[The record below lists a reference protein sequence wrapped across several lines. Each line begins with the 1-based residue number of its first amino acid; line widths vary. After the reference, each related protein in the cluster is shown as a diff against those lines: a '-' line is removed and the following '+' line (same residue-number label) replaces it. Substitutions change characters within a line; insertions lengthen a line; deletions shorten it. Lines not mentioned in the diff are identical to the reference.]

1 MNFRQFAINN
11 VVRNKRIYLAHFLS
25 STFSVMIFFTYALLL
40 FHPDLKDGLR
50 GSSETVTLLANQGFM
65 IAEFIIFIFS
75 FLFLLYSVGS
85 FLKTRKKEFGIFLII
100 GMTRKQM
107 NRLLFMENMCIGI
120 AAIAAGVGLG
130 IIFGKLILLICGS
143 LLAVE
148 NSLRFYF
155 PLKAIALTAVAFLI
169 LFAVIAL
176 SSSLLIRK
184 GTLIDLVKSEEKPK
198 PEPKASRLLAFLSVL
213 LIGGGYAGVFTFV
226 WVTYSFPLLLGS
238 VIMVIAGTY
247 LLFTQLSV
255 YVIRALKRN
264 QRLFFRKTNVL
275 FLSELTYR
283 MKDNA
288 VMFFMVSVISASAFT
303 GIGTMLAI
311 ADPGL
316 SSMTNPYAFTYTN
329 SWDTPE
335 AEDDIREIE
344 ETLVDHEVPYVKGS
358 YTQLYENNT
367 GSNIIKLSE
376 YNHLAKALGYEER
389 TLDTENGAFMTPSNL
404 AARKELRKQVEQ
416 GFSPTQVDLEIDNYH
431 QQVELSPPATEIVI
445 PVDFKVDIYVI
456 SDELFEK
463 MKEAYNE
470 FLELSED
477 YYSNKVTQFVVE
489 DWMGTRAFAPELV
502 NSIQDRPRTKGYFM
516 FSALVVDWLN
526 SKQTNG
532 IILILSGLIGIVF
545 FTFAA
550 SFTYFRLY
558 ADLERDEAQYRM
570 IGKMGLSRPELRKIV
585 TQQLLLMF
593 FLPLLIALIHSSV
606 AFVAL
611 QQLVDFSVMGYSLRI
626 FFVFAS
632 MQILYFA
639 LVRWRYLRHMYS
651 KLI

>member
-463 MKEAYNE
+463 MKRAYNE
-470 FLELSED
+470 FLELSEH

>member
-50 GSSETVTLLANQGFM
+50 GSSETVTVLANQGFM

-329 SWDTPE
+329 SWNTPE
-335 AEDDIREIE
+335 AEGDIRKIE
-344 ETLVDHEVPYVKGS
+344 ETLVDHGVPYVKGS

-404 AARKELRKQVEQ
+404 TARKELRKQVEQ
-416 GFSPTQVDLEIDNYH
+416 GFSPTQVDLEVENYH

-463 MKEAYNE
+463 MKRAYNE

-502 NSIQDRPRTKGYFM
+502 NSIQEQPRNEGYFM

>member
-40 FHPDLKDGLR
+40 FHPDLKAGLK
-50 GSSETVTLLANQGFM
+50 GSSGTVTLLANQGFM
-65 IAEFIIFIFS
+65 IAEIIIFIFS

-107 NRLLFMENMCIGI
+107 NRLLFMENMCIGLASI
-120 AAIAAGVGLG
+120 ITGIGLG

-143 LLAVE
+143 MLAVE

-155 PLKAIALTAVAFLI
+155 PLKGIALTAGAFLL
-169 LFAVIAL
+169 LFVVIAM

-198 PEPKASRLLAFLSVL
+198 PEPKASRLLALLSVL

-226 WVTYSFPLLLGS
+226 WISFSFPLLLAS
-238 VIMVIAGTY
+238 VVVVIAGTY
-247 LLFTQLSV
+247 FLFTQLSV
-255 YVIRALKRN
+255 YIIRALKRN
-264 QRLFFRKTNVL
+264 PRLFFRKTNLL

-288 VMFFMVSVISASAFT
+288 IMFFMVSIISASSFT

-316 SSMTNPYAFTYTN
+316 SSMSNPYAFSYMN
-329 SWDTPE
+329 SWDTPQSE
-335 AEDDIREIE
+335 RHIRQIE
-344 ETLVDHEVPYVKGS
+344 ETLIDHEVPYVKGS
-358 YTQLYENNT
+358 YAPIFENNN
-367 GSNIIKLSE
+367 GNIIKLSD
-376 YNHLAKALGYEER
+376 YNRLAKALGYEER
-389 TLDTENGAFMTPSNL
+389 TLKQVDESFMTPSNL
-404 AARKELRKQVEQ
+404 AVRKKYRDQAEQ
-416 GFSPTQVDLEIDNYH
+416 GFSGTEVNLEIDNRSE
-431 QQVELSPPATEIVI
+431 QIRLVTPGTDIVI
-445 PVDFKVDIYVI
+445 PFQNEINLYVVT
-456 SDELFEK
+456 DELFEK
-463 MKEAYNE
+463 LRPAYNQE
-470 FLELSED
+470 VGMPED
-477 YYSNKVTQFVVE
+477 FYSNRTTQFVVK
-489 DWMGTRAFAPELV
+489 DWMSTRSFAPELIE
-502 NSIQDRPRTKGYFM
+502 SIQKDQSDRGYFEI
-516 FSALVVDWLN
+516 SALVVDWLN

-585 TQQLLLMF
+585 TRQLLLMF
-593 FLPLLIALIHSSV
+593 FLPILVAVIHSSV

-611 QQLVDFSVMGYSLRI
+611 QQLVDFSVFGYSLRI
-626 FFVFAS
+626 FLVFAS

-651 KLI
+651 KLV

>member
-50 GSSETVTLLANQGFM
+50 GSSETVTMLANQGFM

-130 IIFGKLILLICGS
+130 MIFGKLILLICGS

-155 PLKAIALTAVAFLI
+155 PVKAIALTAAAFLV

-335 AEDDIREIE
+335 AEGDIRQIE

-358 YTQLYENNT
+358 YTQLYENKD

-389 TLDTENGAFMTPSNL
+389 TLDSENGAFMTPSNL

-416 GFSPTQVDLEIDNYH
+416 GFSPTQVDLEVENYH

-463 MKEAYNE
+463 MKSAYNE
-470 FLELSED
+470 FLDLSED
-477 YYSNKVTQFVVE
+477 YYSNKMTQFVVE
-489 DWMGTRAFAPELV
+489 DWMGTRAFAPDLV

-626 FFVFAS
+626 FFVFAT
-632 MQILYFA
+632 MQILFFA

>member
-40 FHPDLKDGLR
+40 FHPDLKAGLK
-50 GSSETVTLLANQGFM
+50 GSSGTVTLLANQGFV
-65 IAEFIIFIFS
+65 IAEIIIFIFS

-85 FLKTRKKEFGIFLII
+85 FLKTRKKEFGIFLMI

-107 NRLLFMENMCIGI
+107 NRLLFMENMCIGLASI
-120 AAIAAGVGLG
+120 ITGIGLG

-143 LLAVE
+143 MLAVE

-155 PLKAIALTAVAFLI
+155 PLKSIALTAGAFLL
-169 LFAVIAL
+169 LFVVIAM

-198 PEPKASRLLAFLSVL
+198 PEPKASRLLALLSVL

-226 WVTYSFPLLLGS
+226 WISFSFPLLLAS
-238 VIMVIAGTY
+238 VVVVIAGTY
-247 LLFTQLSV
+247 FLFTQLSV
-255 YVIRALKRN
+255 YIIRALKRN
-264 QRLFFRKTNVL
+264 PRLFFRKTNLL

-288 VMFFMVSVISASAFT
+288 IMFFMVSIISASSFT

-316 SSMTNPYAFTYTN
+316 SSMSNPYAFSYMN
-329 SWDTPE
+329 NWDTPNSE
-335 AEDDIREIE
+335 RHIRQIE
-344 ETLVDHEVPYVKGS
+344 ETLIDHQVPYVKGS
-358 YTQLYENNT
+358 YAHIPENNN
-367 GSNIIKLSE
+367 GRIIKLSD
-376 YNHLAKALGYEER
+376 YNRLAKALGYEER
-389 TLDTENGAFMTPSNL
+389 TLKQVDESFMTPSNL
-404 AARKELRKQVEQ
+404 AVRKKYRDQAEQ
-416 GFSPTQVDLEIDNYH
+416 GFSGTEVNLEIDNRSE
-431 QQVELSPPATEIVI
+431 QIRLVTPGTDIVI
-445 PVDFKVDIYVI
+445 PFQNEINLYVVTN
-456 SDELFEK
+456 ELFEK
-463 MKEAYNE
+463 LRPTYNE
-470 FLELSED
+470 EVGMPEGF
-477 YYSNKVTQFVVE
+477 YSSRTIQFIVK
-489 DWMGTRAFAPELV
+489 DWMGTRSFAPELIK
-502 NSIQDRPRTKGYFM
+502 SIQDDHSEKGYYEV
-516 FSALVVDWLN
+516 SALVVDWLN

-585 TQQLLLMF
+585 TRQLLLMF
-593 FLPLLIALIHSSV
+593 FLPILVAVIHSSV

-611 QQLVDFSVMGYSLRI
+611 QQLVDFSVFGYSLRI
-626 FFVFAS
+626 FLVFAS

-651 KLI
+651 KLV

>member
-1 MNFRQFAINN
+1 
-11 VVRNKRIYLAHFLS
+11 
-25 STFSVMIFFTYALLL
+25 
-40 FHPDLKDGLR
+40 
-50 GSSETVTLLANQGFM
+50 
-65 IAEFIIFIFS
+65 
-75 FLFLLYSVGS
+75 
-85 FLKTRKKEFGIFLII
+85 
-100 GMTRKQM
+100 
-107 NRLLFMENMCIGI
+107 
-120 AAIAAGVGLG
+120 
-130 IIFGKLILLICGS
+130 
-143 LLAVE
+143 
-148 NSLRFYF
+148 
-155 PLKAIALTAVAFLI
+155 
-169 LFAVIAL
+169 
-176 SSSLLIRK
+176 
-184 GTLIDLVKSEEKPK
+184 
-198 PEPKASRLLAFLSVL
+198 
-213 LIGGGYAGVFTFV
+213 
-226 WVTYSFPLLLGS
+226 
-238 VIMVIAGTY
+238 
-247 LLFTQLSV
+247 
-255 YVIRALKRN
+255 
-264 QRLFFRKTNVL
+264 
-275 FLSELTYR
+275 
-283 MKDNA
+283 
-288 VMFFMVSVISASAFT
+288 MVSVISASAFT

-335 AEDDIREIE
+335 AEGDIREIE

-463 MKEAYNE
+463 MKRAYNE

-502 NSIQDRPRTKGYFM
+502 NSIQDGPRTKGYFM

-626 FFVFAS
+626 FCVLPPCRS
-632 MQILYFA
+632 YT
-639 LVRWRYLRHMYS
+639 LRLCAGGITPYVL

>member
-50 GSSETVTLLANQGFM
+50 GSSETVTVLANQGFM

-100 GMTRKQM
+100 GMTREQM

-213 LIGGGYAGVFTFV
+213 SIGGGYAGVFTFV

-329 SWDTPE
+329 SWNTPE
-335 AEDDIREIE
+335 AEGDIRKIE
-344 ETLVDHEVPYVKGS
+344 ETLVDHGVPYVKGS

-404 AARKELRKQVEQ
+404 TARKELRKQVEQ
-416 GFSPTQVDLEIDNYH
+416 GFSPTQVDLEVENYH

-463 MKEAYNE
+463 MKRAYNE

-502 NSIQDRPRTKGYFM
+502 NSIQEQPRNEGYFM

>member
-50 GSSETVTLLANQGFM
+50 GSSETVTVLANQGFM

-120 AAIAAGVGLG
+120 AAIVAGVGLG
-130 IIFGKLILLICGS
+130 MIFGKLILLICGS

-148 NSLRFYF
+148 DSLRFYF

-213 LIGGGYAGVFTFV
+213 SIGGGYAGVFTFV

-335 AEDDIREIE
+335 AEGDIREIE

-389 TLDTENGAFMTPSNL
+389 TLETENGAFMTPSNL

-416 GFSPTQVDLEIDNYH
+416 GFSPTQVDLEIENYH

-463 MKEAYNE
+463 MKRAYNE

-570 IGKMGLSRPELRKIV
+570 IGKMGLSRPELRKVV

>member
-50 GSSETVTLLANQGFM
+50 GSSETVTVLANQGFM

-213 LIGGGYAGVFTFV
+213 LICGGYAGVFTFV

-335 AEDDIREIE
+335 AEGDIREIE

-463 MKEAYNE
+463 MKRAYNE

>member
-50 GSSETVTLLANQGFM
+50 GSSETVTVLANQGFM

-130 IIFGKLILLICGS
+130 MIFGKLILLICGS

-335 AEDDIREIE
+335 AEGDIRQIE
-344 ETLVDHEVPYVKGS
+344 ETLIDHEVPYVKGS
-358 YTQLYENNT
+358 YTQLYENKD

-389 TLDTENGAFMTPSNL
+389 TLDKENGAFMTPSNL
-404 AARKELRKQVEQ
+404 TARKELRKQVEQ
-416 GFSPTQVDLEIDNYH
+416 GFSPTQVDLEVENYH
-431 QQVELSPPATEIVI
+431 QQVQLSPPGTEIVI
-445 PVDFKVDIYVI
+445 PVDFKVDIYVV

-463 MKEAYNE
+463 MKRAYNE
-470 FLELSED
+470 FLDLSED
-477 YYSNKVTQFVVE
+477 YYSNKMTQFVVE

-502 NSIQDRPRTKGYFM
+502 NSIQDQPRTKGYFM

-626 FFVFAS
+626 FIVFAS

>member
-50 GSSETVTLLANQGFM
+50 GSSETVTVLANQGFM

-213 LIGGGYAGVFTFV
+213 SIGGGYAGVFTFV

-335 AEDDIREIE
+335 AEGDIREIE

-463 MKEAYNE
+463 MKRVYNE

-570 IGKMGLSRPELRKIV
+570 IGKMGLSRPELRKVV

>member
-50 GSSETVTLLANQGFM
+50 GSSETVTVLANQGFM
-65 IAEFIIFIFS
+65 IAEIIIFIFS

-120 AAIAAGVGLG
+120 AAIAAGIGLG
-130 IIFGKLILLICGS
+130 MIFGKLILLICGS

-155 PLKAIALTAVAFLI
+155 PLKAIVLTAVAFLI

-335 AEDDIREIE
+335 AEGDIRQIE
-344 ETLVDHEVPYVKGS
+344 ETLVDHEVPYIKGS

-376 YNHLAKALGYEER
+376 YNYLAKALGYEER
-389 TLDTENGAFMTPSNL
+389 TLDKENGAFMTPSNL
-404 AARKELRKQVEQ
+404 TARKELRKQVEQ
-416 GFSPTQVDLEIDNYH
+416 GFSPTQVDLEVENYH
-431 QQVELSPPATEIVI
+431 QQVQLSPPATEIVI
-445 PVDFKVDIYVI
+445 PVDFKVDIYVV

-463 MKEAYNE
+463 MKRAYNE
-470 FLELSED
+470 FLDLSED
-477 YYSNKVTQFVVE
+477 YYSNKMTQFVVE

-632 MQILYFA
+632 MQILFFA

>member
-50 GSSETVTLLANQGFM
+50 GSSETVTVLANQGFM

-130 IIFGKLILLICGS
+130 MIFGKLILLICGS

-155 PLKAIALTAVAFLI
+155 PFKAIALTAVAFLI

-329 SWDTPE
+329 SWNTPE
-335 AEDDIREIE
+335 AEGDIRQIE

-376 YNHLAKALGYEER
+376 YNYLAKALGYEER

-404 AARKELRKQVEQ
+404 TARKELRKQVEQ
-416 GFSPTQVDLEIDNYH
+416 GFSPTQVDLEVENYH
-431 QQVELSPPATEIVI
+431 QQVQLSPPATEIVI
-445 PVDFKVDIYVI
+445 PVDFKVDIYVV

-463 MKEAYNE
+463 MKRAYNE

-477 YYSNKVTQFVVE
+477 YYSNKMTQFVVE

-502 NSIQDRPRTKGYFM
+502 NSIQEQPRTEGYFM

-626 FFVFAS
+626 FFVFAT

>member
-1 MNFRQFAINN
+1 
-11 VVRNKRIYLAHFLS
+11 
-25 STFSVMIFFTYALLL
+25 
-40 FHPDLKDGLR
+40 
-50 GSSETVTLLANQGFM
+50 
-65 IAEFIIFIFS
+65 
-75 FLFLLYSVGS
+75 
-85 FLKTRKKEFGIFLII
+85 
-100 GMTRKQM
+100 
-107 NRLLFMENMCIGI
+107 
-120 AAIAAGVGLG
+120 
-130 IIFGKLILLICGS
+130 
-143 LLAVE
+143 
-148 NSLRFYF
+148 
-155 PLKAIALTAVAFLI
+155 
-169 LFAVIAL
+169 
-176 SSSLLIRK
+176 
-184 GTLIDLVKSEEKPK
+184 
-198 PEPKASRLLAFLSVL
+198 
-213 LIGGGYAGVFTFV
+213 
-226 WVTYSFPLLLGS
+226 
-238 VIMVIAGTY
+238 
-247 LLFTQLSV
+247 
-255 YVIRALKRN
+255 
-264 QRLFFRKTNVL
+264 
-275 FLSELTYR
+275 

-335 AEDDIREIE
+335 AEGDIRQIE

-404 AARKELRKQVEQ
+404 TARKELRKQVEQ
-416 GFSPTQVDLEIDNYH
+416 GFSPTQVDLEVENYH
-431 QQVELSPPATEIVI
+431 QQVQLSPPATEIVI

-463 MKEAYNE
+463 MKRAYNE
-470 FLELSED
+470 FLDLSED
-477 YYSNKVTQFVVE
+477 YYSNKMTQFVVE

-502 NSIQDRPRTKGYFM
+502 NSIQDQPRTKGYFM

-626 FFVFAS
+626 FFVFAT
-632 MQILYFA
+632 MQILFFA

>member
-50 GSSETVTLLANQGFM
+50 GSSETVTMLANQGFM
-65 IAEFIIFIFS
+65 IAEIIIFIFS

-120 AAIAAGVGLG
+120 AAIAAGIGLG
-130 IIFGKLILLICGS
+130 MIFGKLILLICGS

-155 PLKAIALTAVAFLI
+155 PVKAIALTAAAFLV

-335 AEDDIREIE
+335 AEGDIRQIE

-367 GSNIIKLSE
+367 GSNIIKLSD

-389 TLDTENGAFMTPSNL
+389 TLDSENGAFMTPSNL
-404 AARKELRKQVEQ
+404 TARKELRKQVEQ
-416 GFSPTQVDLEIDNYH
+416 GFSPTQVDLEVENYH
-431 QQVELSPPATEIVI
+431 QQVQLSPPATEIVI

-463 MKEAYNE
+463 MKSAYNE
-470 FLELSED
+470 FLDLSED
-477 YYSNKVTQFVVE
+477 YYSNKMTQFVVE
-489 DWMGTRAFAPELV
+489 DWMGTRAFAPDLV
-502 NSIQDRPRTKGYFM
+502 NSIEDRPRTKGYFM

-626 FFVFAS
+626 FFVFAT
-632 MQILYFA
+632 MQILFFA

>member
-40 FHPDLKDGLR
+40 FHPDLKEGLK
-50 GSSETVTLLANQGFM
+50 GSSGTVTLLANQGFM
-65 IAEFIIFIFS
+65 IAEVIIFIFS

-85 FLKTRKKEFGIFLII
+85 FLKTRKKEFGIFLIL

-107 NRLLFMENMCIGI
+107 NRLLFMENMCIGLASI
-120 AAIAAGVGLG
+120 ITGIGLG
-130 IIFGKLILLICGS
+130 LIFGKLILLICGS
-143 LLAVE
+143 MLAVE

-155 PLKAIALTAVAFLI
+155 PLKGIALTAGAFLL
-169 LFAVIAL
+169 LFIIIAM

-184 GTLIDLVKSEEKPK
+184 GSLIDLVKSEEKPK
-198 PEPKASRLLAFLSVL
+198 PEPKASRLLALLSVL
-213 LIGGGYAGVFTFV
+213 FIGGGYAGVFTFV
-226 WVTYSFPLLLGS
+226 WVSFSFPLLMAS
-238 VIMVIAGTY
+238 VVVVIAGTY
-247 LLFTQLSV
+247 FLFTQLSV
-255 YVIRALKRN
+255 YIIRALKRN
-264 QRLFFRKTNVL
+264 PRLFFRKTNLL

-288 VMFFMVSVISASAFT
+288 IMFFMVSIISASSFT

-316 SSMTNPYAFTYTN
+316 SSMSNPYAFSYMN
-329 SWDTPE
+329 SWDTPQSE
-335 AEDDIREIE
+335 RHIRQIE
-344 ETLVDHEVPYVKGS
+344 ETLIDHQVPYVKGS
-358 YTQLYENNT
+358 YAPIGENNN
-367 GSNIIKLSE
+367 GKIIKLSD
-376 YNHLAKALGYEER
+376 YNRLAKALGYEER
-389 TLDTENGAFMTPSNL
+389 TLKQIDESFMTPSNL
-404 AARKELRKQVEQ
+404 AIRKAYREQVEQ
-416 GFSPTQVDLEIDNYH
+416 GVSGGKVNLEVDN
-431 QQVELSPPATEIVI
+431 QRVPVQLSTPGTDIVI
-445 PVDFKVDIYVI
+445 PFQYEIYLYVVT
-456 SDELFEK
+456 DELFNK
-463 MKEAYNE
+463 MRPAYNE
-470 FLELSED
+470 EVGMPEGF
-477 YYSNKVTQFVVE
+477 YSSRTIQFIVK
-489 DWMGTRAFAPELV
+489 DWMGTRSFAPELIK
-502 NSIQDRPRTKGYFM
+502 SIQDDYSDKGYYEV
-516 FSALVVDWLN
+516 SALVVDWLN

-585 TQQLLLMF
+585 TRQLLLMF
-593 FLPLLIALIHSSV
+593 FLPLLVAVIHSSV

-611 QQLVDFSVMGYSLRI
+611 QQLVDFSVFGYSLRI
-626 FFVFAS
+626 FLVFAS

-651 KLI
+651 KLV

>member
-50 GSSETVTLLANQGFM
+50 GSSETVTVLANQGFM
-65 IAEFIIFIFS
+65 IAEIIIFIFS

-130 IIFGKLILLICGS
+130 MIFGKLILLICGS

-198 PEPKASRLLAFLSVL
+198 PEPKASRMLAFLSVL
-213 LIGGGYAGVFTFV
+213 LIGGGYAGVFAFV

-335 AEDDIREIE
+335 AEGDIRQIE
-344 ETLVDHEVPYVKGS
+344 ETLIDHEVPYIKGS

-389 TLDTENGAFMTPSNL
+389 TLDKENGAFMTPSNL
-404 AARKELRKQVEQ
+404 TARKELRKQVEQ
-416 GFSPTQVDLEIDNYH
+416 GFSPTQVDLEVENYH
-431 QQVELSPPATEIVI
+431 QQVQLSPPATEIVI

-463 MKEAYNE
+463 MKRAYNE
-470 FLELSED
+470 FLDLSED
-477 YYSNKVTQFVVE
+477 YYSNKMTQFVVE

-502 NSIQDRPRTKGYFM
+502 NSIQDQPRTKGYFM

-626 FFVFAS
+626 FFVFAT
-632 MQILYFA
+632 MQILFFA

>member
-50 GSSETVTLLANQGFM
+50 GSSETVTVLANQGFM

-335 AEDDIREIE
+335 AEGDIREIE

-463 MKEAYNE
+463 MKRAYNE

-626 FFVFAS
+626 FCVFAS

>member
-40 FHPDLKDGLR
+40 FHPDLKEGLK
-50 GSSETVTLLANQGFM
+50 GSSGTVTLLANQGFM
-65 IAEFIIFIFS
+65 IAEMIIFIFS

-120 AAIAAGVGLG
+120 AAIIAGTGLG
-130 IIFGKLILLICGS
+130 MIFGKLILLICGS
-143 LLAVE
+143 MLAVE

-155 PLKAIALTAVAFLI
+155 PLKGIALTAGAFLL
-169 LFAVIAL
+169 LFGVIAL
-176 SSSLLIRK
+176 CSSLLIRK

-198 PEPKASRLLAFLSVL
+198 PEPKASRLLAILSVV

-226 WVTYSFPLLLGS
+226 WVNFSFPLLLGS
-238 VIMVIAGTY
+238 VVMVIAGTY

-255 YVIRALKRN
+255 YVIRALKSN
-264 QRLFFRKTNVL
+264 PRLFYRKTNLL

-303 GIGTMLAI
+303 GIGTMLAV

-329 SWDTPE
+329 YWDTPE
-335 AEDDIREIE
+335 AEENIRQIE
-344 ETLVDHEVPYVKGS
+344 ESLIEHEVPYVKGS
-358 YTQLYENNT
+358 YTPLYEN
-367 GSNIIKLSE
+367 SNRYIIKLSE

-389 TLDTENGAFMTPSNL
+389 TLDKENGAFMTPANL
-404 AARKELRKQVEQ
+404 TARKELRKQVEQ
-416 GFSPTQVDLEIDNYH
+416 GFSPTMVDLEVEQYH
-431 QQVELSPPATEIVI
+431 QQVQLSPPATQIVI
-445 PVDFKVDIYVI
+445 PNEGKMDIYVV

-463 MKEAYNE
+463 MKRAYNE
-470 FLELSED
+470 VIEMSED
-477 YYSNKVTQFVVE
+477 FYSNKMTQFVVE
-489 DWMGTRAFAPELV
+489 DWMGTRAFAPELID
-502 NSIQDRPRTKGYFM
+502 SIQKQPFTKGYFM
-516 FSALVVDWLN
+516 VSALVVDWLN

-585 TQQLLLMF
+585 TRQLLLMF

-611 QQLVDFSVMGYSLRI
+611 QQLVDFSVVGHSLRI
-626 FFVFAS
+626 FLVFAS
-632 MQILYFA
+632 MQIVYFA

-651 KLI
+651 KLV

>member
-40 FHPDLKDGLR
+40 FHPDLKDGLK
-50 GSSETVTLLANQGFM
+50 GSSETVTMLANQGFM
-65 IAEFIIFIFS
+65 IAEIIIFIFS

-120 AAIAAGVGLG
+120 AAIAAGIGLG
-130 IIFGKLILLICGS
+130 MIFGKLILLICGS
-143 LLAVE
+143 MLAVE

-155 PLKAIALTAVAFLI
+155 PLKAIALTAVAFLL

-198 PEPKASRLLAFLSVL
+198 PEPKASRLLAVLSVV

-226 WVTYSFPLLLGS
+226 WVNFSFPLLLGS
-238 VIMVIAGTY
+238 VIIVIAGTY

-255 YVIRALKRN
+255 YVIRALKSN

-303 GIGTMLAI
+303 GIGTMLAV

-329 SWDTPE
+329 NWETPE
-335 AEDDIREIE
+335 AEENIRQIE
-344 ETLVDHEVPYVKGS
+344 ESLIEHEVPYVKGS
-358 YTQLYENNT
+358 YTPLYEN
-367 GSNIIKLSE
+367 SNRYIIKLSE

-389 TLDTENGAFMTPSNL
+389 TLDKENGAFMTPANL
-404 AARKELRKQVEQ
+404 TARKELRKQVEQ
-416 GFSPTQVDLEIDNYH
+416 GFTPTMVDLEVEQYH
-431 QQVELSPPATEIVI
+431 QQVQLSPPATQIVI
-445 PVDFKVDIYVI
+445 PNEGKMDIYVV

-463 MKEAYNE
+463 MKRAYNE
-470 FLELSED
+470 VIEMSED
-477 YYSNKVTQFVVE
+477 FYSNKMTQFVVE

-502 NSIQDRPRTKGYFM
+502 DSIQKQPFTKGYFM
-516 FSALVVDWLN
+516 VSALVVDWLN

-585 TQQLLLMF
+585 TRQLLLMF

-626 FFVFAS
+626 FLVFAS
-632 MQILYFA
+632 MQIVYFA

-651 KLI
+651 KLV

>member
-40 FHPDLKDGLR
+40 FHPDLKAGLK
-50 GSSETVTLLANQGFM
+50 GSSGTVTLLANQGFM
-65 IAEFIIFIFS
+65 IAEIIIFIFS

-107 NRLLFMENMCIGI
+107 NRLLFMENMCIGLASI
-120 AAIAAGVGLG
+120 ITGIGLG
-130 IIFGKLILLICGS
+130 IVFGKLILLICGS
-143 LLAVE
+143 MLAVE

-155 PLKAIALTAVAFLI
+155 PLKGIALTAGAFLL
-169 LFAVIAL
+169 LFVIIAM

-184 GTLIDLVKSEEKPK
+184 GSLIDLVKSEEKPK
-198 PEPKASRLLAFLSVL
+198 PEPKASRFLALLSVL
-213 LIGGGYAGVFTFV
+213 FIGGGYAGVFTFV
-226 WVTYSFPLLLGS
+226 WVSFSFPLLLAS
-238 VIMVIAGTY
+238 VVVVIAGTY
-247 LLFTQLSV
+247 FLFTQLSV
-255 YVIRALKRN
+255 YIIRALKRN
-264 QRLFFRKTNVL
+264 PRLFFRKTNLL

-288 VMFFMVSVISASAFT
+288 IMFFMVSIISASSFT

-316 SSMTNPYAFTYTN
+316 SSMSNPYAFSYTN
-329 SWDTPE
+329 SWDTP
-335 AEDDIREIE
+335 DSDRHIRQIE
-344 ETLVDHEVPYVKGS
+344 ETLIDHEVPYVKGS
-358 YTQLYENNT
+358 YAPLAENNN
-367 GSNIIKLSE
+367 GNIIKLSD
-376 YNHLAKALGYEER
+376 YNRLAKALGYEER
-389 TLDTENGAFMTPSNL
+389 TLKQVDESFMTPSNL
-404 AARKELRKQVEQ
+404 AVRKKYRGQAEQ
-416 GFSPTQVDLEIDNYH
+416 GFSGGKVYLE
-431 QQVELSPPATEIVI
+431 VENQRVPVQLSTPDTEIVI
-445 PVDFKVDIYVI
+445 PFQYEIYLYVVT
-456 SDELFEK
+456 DELFNK
-463 MKEAYNE
+463 MRPAYNE
-470 FLELSED
+470 EVGMPEGF
-477 YYSNKVTQFVVE
+477 YSSRTIQFIVK
-489 DWMGTRAFAPELV
+489 DWMGTRSFAPELIE
-502 NSIQDRPRTKGYFM
+502 SIQQNHSNRGYFQV
-516 FSALVVDWLN
+516 SALVVDWLN

-585 TQQLLLMF
+585 TRQLLLMF
-593 FLPLLIALIHSSV
+593 FLPILVAVIHSSV

-611 QQLVDFSVMGYSLRI
+611 QQLVDFSVFGYSLRI
-626 FFVFAS
+626 FLVFAS

-651 KLI
+651 KLV

>member
-40 FHPDLKDGLR
+40 FHPDLKAGLK
-50 GSSETVTLLANQGFM
+50 GSSGTVTLLANQGFM
-65 IAEFIIFIFS
+65 IAEIIIFIFS

-107 NRLLFMENMCIGI
+107 NRLLFMENMCIGLASI
-120 AAIAAGVGLG
+120 VTGIGLG

-143 LLAVE
+143 MLAVE

-155 PLKAIALTAVAFLI
+155 PLKGIALTAGAFLL
-169 LFAVIAL
+169 LFVVIAM

-198 PEPKASRLLAFLSVL
+198 PEPKASRLLALLSVL

-226 WVTYSFPLLLGS
+226 WISFSFPLLLAS
-238 VIMVIAGTY
+238 VVVVIAGTY
-247 LLFTQLSV
+247 FLFTQLSV
-255 YVIRALKRN
+255 YIIRALKRN
-264 QRLFFRKTNVL
+264 PRLFFRKTNLL

-288 VMFFMVSVISASAFT
+288 IMFFMVSIISASSFT

-316 SSMTNPYAFTYTN
+316 SSMSNPYAFTYMN

-335 AEDDIREIE
+335 SERHIRQIE
-344 ETLVDHEVPYVKGS
+344 ETLIDHEVPYVKGS
-358 YTQLYENNT
+358 YAPIYENNN
-367 GSNIIKLSE
+367 GNIIKLSD
-376 YNHLAKALGYEER
+376 YNRLAKALGYEER
-389 TLDTENGAFMTPSNL
+389 TLKQVDESFMTPSNL
-404 AARKELRKQVEQ
+404 AVRKKYRDQAEQ
-416 GFSPTQVDLEIDNYH
+416 GFSGTEVNLEIDNRSE
-431 QQVELSPPATEIVI
+431 QIRLVTPGTDIVI
-445 PVDFKVDIYVI
+445 PFQNEINLYVVT
-456 SDELFEK
+456 DELFDK
-463 MKEAYNE
+463 LRPAYNQE
-470 FLELSED
+470 VGMPED
-477 YYSNKVTQFVVE
+477 FYSNRTTQFVVK
-489 DWMGTRAFAPELV
+489 DWMSTRSFAPELIE
-502 NSIQDRPRTKGYFM
+502 SIQKDQSDRGYFEI
-516 FSALVVDWLN
+516 SALVVDWLN

-585 TQQLLLMF
+585 TRQLLLMF
-593 FLPLLIALIHSSV
+593 FLPILVAVIHSSV

-611 QQLVDFSVMGYSLRI
+611 QQLVDFSVFGYSLRI
-626 FFVFAS
+626 FMVFAS

-651 KLI
+651 KLV